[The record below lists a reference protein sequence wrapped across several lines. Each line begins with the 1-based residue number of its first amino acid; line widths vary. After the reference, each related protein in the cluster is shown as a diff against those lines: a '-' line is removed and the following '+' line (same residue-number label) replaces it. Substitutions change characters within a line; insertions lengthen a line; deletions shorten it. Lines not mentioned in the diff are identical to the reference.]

1 MLKELI
7 IKKNDIVYGETGA
20 GANVTVDTID
30 DLANGSF
37 AVLTYDGQLISR
49 TGTVGTVANVDFR
62 KPFTLYAMENSL
74 LRSISFI
81 GKGRNVSM
89 GSVSA
94 AVKTLTF
101 DADNFPTSRA
111 EIKPTGLLIQ
121 DADRNVH
128 DPKARRRAEL
138 PVDDDT
144 VMLTY
149 ATALALL
156 IAAVD
161 GVATATSDGNGLI
174 TITLDA
180 SRNLQF
186 LATGYLE
193 GVSLTT
199 TQALAYASLLTAVE
213 VAVIEREV
221 QAHQGNTH
229 YDLLGSQAD
238 MFTKP
243 SLVESGLTYYA
254 YYFQFIHNFG
264 EYVDHGREQIITMGV
279 VSPDSVP
286 GGSDADGTWAALI
299 NAMADPTNDLS

>member
-1 MLKELI
+1 
-7 IKKNDIVYGETGA
+7 
-20 GANVTVDTID
+20 
-30 DLANGSF
+30 
-37 AVLTYDGQLISR
+37 
-49 TGTVGTVANVDFR
+49 
-62 KPFTLYAMENSL
+62 
-74 LRSISFI
+74 
-81 GKGRNVSM
+81 
-89 GSVSA
+89 
-94 AVKTLTF
+94 
-101 DADNFPTSRA
+101 
-111 EIKPTGLLIQ
+111 
-121 DADRNVH
+121 
-128 DPKARRRAEL
+128 
-138 PVDDDT
+138 
-144 VMLTY
+144 
-149 ATALALL
+149 LALL

-213 VAVIEREV
+213 VAVIERET

-229 YDLLGSQAD
+229 HDLLGSQAD
-238 MFTKP
+238 MFTKA
-243 SLVESGLTYYA
+243 SLVESGSTYYA

-264 EYVDHGREQIITMGV
+264 EYVDHGREQIVTMGV

-286 GGSDADGTWAALI
+286 GGADADGTWAALI